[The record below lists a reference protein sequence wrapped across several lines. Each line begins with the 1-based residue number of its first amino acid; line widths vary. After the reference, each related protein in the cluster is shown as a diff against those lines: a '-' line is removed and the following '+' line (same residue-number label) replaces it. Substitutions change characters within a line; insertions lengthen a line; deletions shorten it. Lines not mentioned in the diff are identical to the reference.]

1 MPDTASSQPARRG
14 VDVIKDNLKRLPA
27 KPGVYR
33 MFGAKD
39 EVLYV
44 GKARNL
50 KARVSNYARL
60 GGHTQRIAA
69 MIALTAAY
77 ASLMRPFHTFPRLA
91 VTFRTV
97 STPTSD
103 AVPSAWDSCGS
114 GDDGADFF
122 FPAGAF
128 GPGADAASRI
138 EASGASRP
146 DVLELDLADLRSVD
160 AFATAFA
167 AKHGRCDVLMN
178 NAGVMALP
186 ERALSL
192 DGIEMQ
198 MATNHMGHF
207 YLTCAMMPS
216 ILAAPGRPRVVN
228 LSSVA
233 HEWGHVDFENVNSEG
248 FLGYPASGWLTYGR
262 TKLANL
268 YFTYEL
274 HRRLRLAPGASER
287 GTDRVDVNAVHP
299 GIVDT
304 DLPRSLLLNF
314 YPALKRSGGLITPE
328 QGVRGQIA
336 AAIDDAFYDVS
347 GKYIAEQSGP
357 RGSGGAGVKGAFE
370 VSESSKYSYD
380 AEAAA
385 RFWKVSKAMTGAAW
399 EVLGEKKE
407 PKIIY

>member
-1 MPDTASSQPARRG
+1 MSAAASARLALAAPLAR
-14 VDVIKDNLKRLPA
+14 RLPA
-27 KPGVYR
+27 PRARSAARALGR
-33 MFGAKD
+33 P
-39 EVLYV
+39 LV
-44 GKARNL
+44 GTPARSRTI
-50 KARVSNYARL
+50 AVSS
-60 GGHTQRIAA
+60 
-69 MIALTAAY
+69 
-77 ASLMRPFHTFPRLA
+77 AS
-91 VTFRTV
+91 
-97 STPTSD
+97 SD
-103 AVPSAWDSCGS
+103 ADASPSPASGS
-114 GDDGADFF
+114 TSGNKVCVITGANTGLGFISAREISLRPGWTVVMAVRDLRK
-122 FPAGAF
+122 
-128 GPGADAASRI
+128 GADAASRI

-248 FLGYPASGWLTYGR
+248 FFGYPASGWLTYGR

-304 DLPRSLLLNF
+304 ELPRSLSLNF

-328 QGVRGQIA
+328 QGARGQIA
-336 AAIDDAFYDVS
+336 AAIDDAFEGVS

>member
-1 MPDTASSQPARRG
+1 MCVITGANTGLGFISAREISRT
-14 VDVIKDNLKRLPA
+14 
-27 KPGVYR
+27 PGWTVV
-33 MFGAKD
+33 M
-39 EVLYV
+39 
-44 GKARNL
+44 
-50 KARVSNYARL
+50 
-60 GGHTQRIAA
+60 
-69 MIALTAAY
+69 
-77 ASLMRPFHTFPRLA
+77 A
-91 VTFRTV
+91 VR
-97 STPTSD
+97 D
-103 AVPSAWDSCGS
+103 LRK
-114 GDDGADFF
+114 
-122 FPAGAF
+122 
-128 GPGADAASRI
+128 GADAASRI
-138 EASGASRP
+138 EASGAARP

-160 AFATAFA
+160 AFANAFA

-274 HRRLRLAPGASER
+274 HRRLRLAPGGER
-287 GTDRVDVNAVHP
+287 AGHRPRGRQRGAPRDRGHGPAP
-299 GIVDT
+299 IA
-304 DLPRSLLLNF
+304 LAQL

-328 QGVRGQIA
+328 QGARGQIA

-357 RGSGGAGVKGAFE
+357 RRSGGAGVKGAFE

>member
-1 MPDTASSQPARRG
+1 MSAAASARLALAAPLAR
-14 VDVIKDNLKRLPA
+14 RLPA
-27 KPGVYR
+27 PRARSAARALGR
-33 MFGAKD
+33 P
-39 EVLYV
+39 LV
-44 GKARNL
+44 GTPARSRTI
-50 KARVSNYARL
+50 AVSS
-60 GGHTQRIAA
+60 
-69 MIALTAAY
+69 
-77 ASLMRPFHTFPRLA
+77 AS
-91 VTFRTV
+91 
-97 STPTSD
+97 SD
-103 AVPSAWDSCGS
+103 ADASPSPASGS
-114 GDDGADFF
+114 TSGSTSGNKVCVITGANTGLGFISAREISLRPGWTVVMAVRDLRK
-122 FPAGAF
+122 
-128 GPGADAASRI
+128 GADAASRI
-138 EASGASRP
+138 EASGAARP

-248 FLGYPASGWLTYGR
+248 FFGYPASGWLTYGR

-304 DLPRSLLLNF
+304 DLPRSLSLNF

-328 QGVRGQIA
+328 QGARGQIA
-336 AAIDDAFYDVS
+336 AAIDDAFEGVS

-357 RGSGGAGVKGAFE
+357 RRSGGAGVKGAFE